1 MFAHQHRT
9 VSTITLL
16 GLSLLLGASAIGL
29 RQRGVNAVAAA
40 QETAKSTDLR
50 QDARARLRFTP
61 DGALHGISFADER
74 GMLFQVEDGDVTGA
88 LRRWIKS
95 QTKLLRLAP
104 ITDESVLDEL
114 RPGARAPVRFG
125 NLLVQRFEQ
134 TYRGHR
140 VVGAQ
145 ETINLTMTTD
155 GRVVGLAGAV
165 LDAQVAYDGLE
176 QRIDEAAARRVLL
189 AAFGAQGK
197 TKADSPTV
205 GAVELVAVPARQS
218 MGYRGEI
225 LVAEQVAATVIISA
239 VDGAVFGFQDNRHYN
254 AFNHRP
260 IRAVAY
266 EMDDDPGTLNKTTF
280 DGLPGSTFGACNPN
294 PQAGSCW
301 LRMGDDRAAVY
312 DFKLDNSAPPTIWL
326 TPQFQPGGGG
336 ALFSIFTANTD
347 SSYQFQT
354 QNVFQKAAAA
364 LAAID
369 PLKSAQGWDHHPSA
383 PFGLFTK
390 APLSIFTNVDSSPE
404 AGESDTCDGNLGWLA
419 PYTFTDQWDQAEHPY
434 VANDY
439 QTAAIALCSQNEYVV
454 FHELGHYYDLHTAYG
469 AMGTGL
475 VSNNCTWDTPDEA
488 AALAETIADMTAVY
502 LYNKIYPG
510 ILYQIPSTSTPC
522 SFQSF
527 GVHGTVHSWNCT
539 ANDGQIRDFQAER
552 PSASATQPCNVS
564 AGYNQGAIMQAFWEY
579 TSGRSCATEVPYNC
593 SQLFYSP
600 DRGMEAMLYA
610 ESLSNL
616 QSYGQFF
623 EHMGTYLLFTYG
635 AAHYNHYLGVMQHHG
650 ILP

>member
-1 MFAHQHRT
+1 MLAHQHRIISI
-9 VSTITLL
+9 VTLF
-16 GLSLLLGASAIGL
+16 GLSLLLGTSAIGL
-29 RQRGVNAVAAA
+29 RQRGVNAVVAA
-40 QETAKSTDLR
+40 QEAAQSTDLR
-50 QDARARLRFTP
+50 QNARARLRFTP
-61 DGALHGISFADER
+61 DGVLHSISFDDEQA
-74 GMLFQVEDGDVTGA
+74 MLFQVENGDVTGA
-88 LRRWIKS
+88 LKQWIKS
-95 QTKLLRLAP
+95 QSELLHLAP
-104 ITDESVLDEL
+104 STDESALDEL
-114 RPGARAPVRFG
+114 RPSKRAPLQFG
-125 NLLVQRFEQ
+125 NLTVHRFEQ

-145 ETINLTMTTD
+145 ETVNLTVTSD
-155 GRVVGLAGAV
+155 GRVVGLTGAV
-165 LDAQVAYDGLE
+165 LDAQIAYDGLE
-176 QRIDEAAARRVLL
+176 QRIDEAAARRALL
-189 AAFGAQGK
+189 AAFRARGK
-197 TKADSPTV
+197 TKAGSSTI

-225 LVAEQVAATVIISA
+225 LVDEQLAATVIISA

-280 DGLPGSTFGACNPN
+280 NALPGSTFGACNPN
-294 PQAGSCW
+294 PQAGNCW

-312 DFKLDNSAPPTIWL
+312 DFQLNNSAPPTIWL
-326 TPQFQPGGGG
+326 TPYTLPGG
-336 ALFSIFTANTD
+336 ALFSIFTANSD
-347 SSYQFQT
+347 SSNQFKT

-369 PLKSAQGWDHHPSA
+369 PLKSAAGWDHHPNA
-383 PFGLFTK
+383 PFGVFTK

-404 AGESDTCDGNLGWLA
+404 AGENNVCDGALAWLA
-419 PYTFTDQWDQAEHPY
+419 PYTFTNQWNQAEHPY
-434 VANDY
+434 VSNNY
-439 QTAAIALCSQNEYVV
+439 QTAAMALCSQNEYVV
-454 FHELGHYYDLHTAYG
+454 FHELGHYYDLHSSYG

-475 VSNNCTWDTPDEA
+475 VTSNCSWDTPDEA
-488 AALAETIADMTAVY
+488 EALAETIADMTAVY

-527 GVHGTVHSWNCT
+527 GVPGTVHSSNCT
-539 ANDGQIRDFQAER
+539 VNDGQIRNFQDER
-552 PSASATQPCNVS
+552 PAASAVQPCNKS

-579 TSGRSCATEVPYNC
+579 TSGRSCATDAPYGC

-600 DRGMEAMLYA
+600 DRGMAAMLYA

-616 QSYGQFF
+616 QSYEQFF
-623 EHMGTYLLFTYG
+623 ESMGTYLLSTYG
-635 AAHYNHYLGVMQHHG
+635 AAHYNYYLSIMQHHG